1 MLREYLSNIANKFRT
16 HLDTTEPINA
26 QDFAGKVEDVAVRY
40 NQLGFTS
47 GYNLGLE
54 EGYNN
59 AVRTGTITITERTKT
74 LAISGLP
81 SKPKTLS
88 LFVHF
93 LFAPTTTVEGE
104 FYIAGLDYYSDGFF
118 VGTNPNKRLGYF
130 WLMNKNSIGDN
141 VTFQERH
148 YLPDL
153 ITFDNGTFTL
163 TVRSS
168 NAYYFVESYTYTWVA
183 TF

>member
-1 MLREYLSNIANKFRT
+1 MLKEYLSTLANAFRSK
-16 HLDTTEPINA
+16 LGGGKINA
-26 QDFAGKVEDVAVRY
+26 QDFPNKVGEVFDA
-40 NQLGFTS
+40 
-47 GYNLGLE
+47 
-54 EGYNN
+54 GYNN

-88 LFVHF
+88 LFVHS
-93 LFAPTTTVEGE
+93 LFVPTTTVEGE

-130 WLMNKNSIGDN
+130 WLMNINAIGDN

-163 TVRSS
+163 TIRSS